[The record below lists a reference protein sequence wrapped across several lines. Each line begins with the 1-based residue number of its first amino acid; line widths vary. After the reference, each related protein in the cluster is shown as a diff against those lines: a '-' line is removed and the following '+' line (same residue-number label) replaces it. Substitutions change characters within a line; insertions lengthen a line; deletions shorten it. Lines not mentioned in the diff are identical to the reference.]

1 MYDLKSDG
9 IHSMW
14 RIVESSSSSSSGS
27 GIEKCEFMNA
37 LISMN
42 RARES
47 LFNPQHH
54 TDIKSQI
61 VI

>member
-14 RIVESSSSSSSGS
+14 RIVESSGSSSS

-54 TDIKSQI
+54 TDNKSQI